1 MQGDDPELA
10 RALAASMADID
21 APRGGRSGG
30 NGGGGW
36 GRAAGGAWPA
46 GGGQGQGDEDAEL
59 AAAIAASLADHS
71 GHSGAAGQQQQQ
83 QQQGGSGSTAA
94 GQPQQQPRRV
104 SFDLPGSGDEMDPE
118 LAAAIAA
125 SMEQPTAGTIPAA
138 AAAQQGAAAAAADA
152 STAPAAA
159 AAAEA
164 QPELPEL
171 GPEPEAG
178 SESAMEVGLRLPT
191 GGRASRRFDREGATV
206 GHLAAFAAQQGVAMG
221 RHQLALSFPRRV
233 LSDWGQNLAAAG
245 VVHKDLVSVEPK

>member
-1 MQGDDPELA
+1 
-10 RALAASMADID
+10 MADID

-36 GRAAGGAWPA
+36 GRAAGGVWPA
-46 GGGQGQGDEDAEL
+46 GGGHGQGDEDAEL

-71 GHSGAAGQQQQQ
+71 GPSGTAGQQQQQ

-125 SMEQPTAGTIPAA
+125 SMEQPTAGTAPAA

-159 AAAEA
+159 EAAEAAAATEA

-178 SESAMEVGLRLPT
+178 SDGAMEVGLRLPT
-191 GGRASRRFDREGATV
+191 GGRASRRFDRESATV

-233 LSDWGQNLAAAG
+233 LSDWGQNLAVAG